1 MVLNR
6 RDELDIRV
14 RSFCSGAV
22 VGFVAAILLI
32 MFFTDVFKGIL

>member
-14 RSFCSGAV
+14 RSFFAGGV
-22 VGFVAAILLI
+22 TGFVAGVLLI
-32 MFFTDVFKGIL
+32 MLTMSDVF